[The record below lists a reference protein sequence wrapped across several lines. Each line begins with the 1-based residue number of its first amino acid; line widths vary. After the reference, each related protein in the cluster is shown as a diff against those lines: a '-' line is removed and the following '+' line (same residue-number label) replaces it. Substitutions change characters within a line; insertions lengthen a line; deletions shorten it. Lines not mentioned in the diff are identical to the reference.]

1 MLCWK
6 DMLTN
11 LSCSLLDQSWFAA
24 RPFLLAL
31 WFEFKACSLLPN
43 SMAEKRRSWISTRLT
58 CGPLSVPRAVLY
70 HAQGASRCWR
80 VLKHPT
86 RTNPANSRSLD
97 WEYTDYT
104 EHFEWWRPLR
114 PWVSM
119 GLHGDQASSRYVVE
133 LPEGSTKRLGSILE
147 WWRSWDQSK
156 DAENFWSYT
165 AGYYICM

>member
-58 CGPLSVPRAVLY
+58 CGPFASLVLCCIMRKGHRGVEGCWSIPQEQTQLTPGVRIESTRLHRA
-70 HAQGASRCWR
+70 
-80 VLKHPT
+80 
-86 RTNPANSRSLD
+86 
-97 WEYTDYT
+97 
-104 EHFEWWRPLR
+104 F
-114 PWVSM
+114 WVMETM
-119 GLHGDQASSRYVVE
+119 GLHGDQASSRYVVQ

-147 WWRSWDQSK
+147 WWRSWDQSILMPRISGHIQL
-156 DAENFWSYT
+156 D
-165 AGYYICM
+165 